1 MLTHGNIESCDRVP
15 LELARS
21 VSFVREG
28 KRVHARA
35 PLWQL
40 WQCHAI
46 SPRSAKVRLVRDE
59 TRQSGH
65 LRTAPDGVRL
75 FLILSRHSLWILRR
89 TQRESARGGG
99 GLAPNTCARV
109 VNVWR

>member
-1 MLTHGNIESCDRVP
+1 MRQ
-15 LELARS
+15 
-21 VSFVREG
+21 
-28 KRVHARA
+28 
-35 PLWQL
+35 LWQL
-40 WQCHAI
+40 WQRHAI
-46 SPRSAKVRLVRDE
+46 SPRNAKVCVVRDA

-65 LRTAPDGVRL
+65 MRTAPDGVRV

-109 VNVWR
+109 VVVWW